1 MIANRRSLSGHPRA
15 VLVVQAVTFVAL
27 IAVLVP
33 MVSGNIGTYFLLAI
47 VGGIGAFWLVQR
59 PHWGVLIILGTW
71 FVEIDALAG
80 LSYVVSAVLLV
91 SLGMTI
97 LRDRG
102 CWALGVPQ
110 IQILLVIAFLFL
122 LSTWWA
128 EFKYP
133 ITLFPQKDQT
143 ARQMREFTT
152 HLAWLVFFLY
162 FITTRKKIELTVRLV
177 VGLIVAAAASALYLF
192 VTSQGADRASA
203 AFSFAGNSNRLAYVC
218 LFATTLVWFYRLYGP
233 AQGWKV
239 LTLPL
244 IFFLPMGALAAGS
257 RSGLLQLATLGV
269 LVVIDQKG
277 WSAAKRMYSVFCMG
291 LVGLMILAL
300 VPHAYLERATTF
312 DPDTDAPGQESLQT
326 RLHVITSA
334 LKMIGSDPIFGA
346 GIGNFPWVARAF
358 YGSSGHTHN
367 SYLWALV
374 AGGIGVFALYL
385 LLFYLTY
392 RMLRQLERSG
402 PQDLLWLSKGLRVSL
417 VLFMIFSAFADFWLS
432 DFMYLLIGLTISMT
446 YLWRRQQQLSSNM
459 ATVPSVRFE
468 SIGSLVAQPRG

>member
-1 MIANRRSLSGHPRA
+1 
-15 VLVVQAVTFVAL
+15 
-27 IAVLVP
+27 
-33 MVSGNIGTYFLLAI
+33 
-47 VGGIGAFWLVQR
+47 
-59 PHWGVLIILGTW
+59 
-71 FVEIDALAG
+71 
-80 LSYVVSAVLLV
+80 
-91 SLGMTI
+91 
-97 LRDRG
+97 
-102 CWALGVPQ
+102 
-110 IQILLVIAFLFL
+110 
-122 LSTWWA
+122 
-128 EFKYP
+128 
-133 ITLFPQKDQT
+133 
-143 ARQMREFTT
+143 MREFTT

-162 FITTRKKIELTVRLV
+162 FITTRQKIELTVRLV

-257 RSGLLQLATLGV
+257 RSGLLQLATLGA

-291 LVGLMILAL
+291 FVGLMILAL

-326 RLHVITSA
+326 RLHVISSA

-374 AGGIGVFALYL
+374 AGGIGVFGLYL

-417 VLFMIFSAFADFWLS
+417 ILFMIFSAFADFWLS
-432 DFMYLLIGLTISMT
+432 DFMYLAYWINDLYDLSLASSATT
-446 YLWRRQQQLSSNM
+446 QLQHGHS
-459 ATVPSVRFE
+459 TLGEVRFHRFVGC
-468 SIGSLVAQPRG
+468 SAPGMILLFALVQASTMTVNWPVGASQTRNDFTDAPRQATRPEQSGV